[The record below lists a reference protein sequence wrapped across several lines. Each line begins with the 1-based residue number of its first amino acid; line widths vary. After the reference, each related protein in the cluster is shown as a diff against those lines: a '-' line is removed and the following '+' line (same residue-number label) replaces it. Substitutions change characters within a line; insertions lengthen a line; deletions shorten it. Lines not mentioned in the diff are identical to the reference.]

1 MEYFFF
7 LSFILKTCLC
17 YCVVF
22 GHKRRTNLQ
31 KLRVALTFDLARN
44 VILSNSIHAS
54 IIDDLFIEET
64 CLYLNHFIAF
74 SRTRIKIKVYFHKSV
89 VIHDNG
95 VLLTDKTVLYLSQ
108 FNVSF
113 SDFNQNQ
120 CLWQKINR
128 MLFTN
133 KQEPSLPS
141 SNIKPKG
148 LATCPLIQSRD
159 LECSFIAILIWN
171 LISTVHSFVPFGW
184 DRRVNFEQI
193 RCVEKSIHFEML
205 KRKAVISNA
214 VKKQKLQFSTH
225 CTFVVSMLGHADNL
239 GANLVVQ

>member
-7 LSFILKTCLC
+7 LSFILKTCLR

-89 VIHDNG
+89 NSTS
-95 VLLTDKTVLYLSQ
+95 LSLTSI
-108 FNVSF
+108 
-113 SDFNQNQ
+113 
-120 CLWQKINR
+120 KINVYDR
-128 MLFTN
+128 KLIECCLQIN
-133 KQEPSLPS
+133 RNHLYPRAA
-141 SNIKPKG
+141 SN
-148 LATCPLIQSRD
+148 Q
-159 LECSFIAILIWN
+159 
-171 LISTVHSFVPFGW
+171 
-184 DRRVNFEQI
+184 RVWQ
-193 RCVEKSIHFEML
+193 R
-205 KRKAVISNA
+205 AP
-214 VKKQKLQFSTH
+214 
-225 CTFVVSMLGHADNL
+225 
-239 GANLVVQ
+239 